1 MRLRRRSNCAVNSG
15 LIAIPTRRYS
25 ALTDYHS
32 AGTSG
37 LDRRGS
43 LPSSVLHFTPLVRI
57 ERKVSQFESSRCD
70 VRSMKFDT
78 SIDKNHIKRL
88 LFLVGILCVFTFSAI
103 SYSFYKVLK
112 KKYSNWV
119 SWFRDEMHHLSPLN
133 IIIDP
138 KKLCLGTVSTLMYLL
153 IVWSDYNILKC
164 VTGRIFKYIYPV

>member
-43 LPSSVLHFTPLVRI
+43 LPSSVLRFTPLVRI

-119 SWFRDEMHHLSPLN
+119 SWFRDEMHHPPPPQHN
-133 IIIDP
+133 N
-138 KKLCLGTVSTLMYLL
+138 
-153 IVWSDYNILKC
+153 WSKEIMPWDRVNTDVPVDRLKWLQYTQVC
-164 VTGRIFKYIYPV
+164 HGQNF